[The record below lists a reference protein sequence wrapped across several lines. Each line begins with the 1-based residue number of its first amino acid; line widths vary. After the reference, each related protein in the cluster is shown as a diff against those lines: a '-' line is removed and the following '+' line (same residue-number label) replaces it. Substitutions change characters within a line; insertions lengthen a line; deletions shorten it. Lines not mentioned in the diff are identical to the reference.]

1 MSRINATTIT
11 GLGGAAPTFTNGA
24 IVTGVIT
31 ATGGYV
37 SGNLG
42 IAITNPASKIDIY
55 SLTSGST
62 AIRATSGASYSPSL
76 YPGVISGLSTTGFSF
91 PNFVASGVGATSGEL
106 GVYSFYP
113 TFANFPSDRGPRRA
127 VDLVGGFSTG
137 VWGTEYFS
145 INVGRNGVSNDGAI
159 LTNERLRVDGNGNTG
174 IGTTSPLS
182 RLTVVGGESRFGG
195 VIETVS
201 AATTYNS
208 AAGALVLEMDV
219 RQATT
224 YTYTIPTGA
233 NIGIVSFKNMPAPTG
248 NSSGTTITCI
258 LTQNAAGTGNTTAT
272 TGIGTNCTV
281 VGYENSAA
289 VAGISTRALVGS
301 GTSLTLSTTASDR
314 DFVSFFVHYTGGT
327 NTTASSYQVYVTKN
341 GGFR

>member
-11 GLGGAAPTFTNGA
+11 GLSGAAPTFTNGVV
-24 IVTGVIT
+24 VTGV
-31 ATGGYV
+31 GYIN
-37 SGNLG
+37 GNLG
-42 IAITNPASKIDIY
+42 IGTTNPTKPLHIYTADGDIRFGDI
-55 SLTSGST
+55 TDGTGST
-62 AIRATSGASYSPSL
+62 DAGIIFTGLGTVTSALFTEVNGEILSYGINSEQIIGIQTARAGGIFRLDTRNAGSYADANCFVVKARPIGTS
-76 YPGVISGLSTTGFSF
+76 
-91 PNFVASGVGATSGEL
+91 
-106 GVYSFYP
+106 
-113 TFANFPSDRGPRRA
+113 
-127 VDLVGGFSTG
+127 
-137 VWGTEYFS
+137 TEY
-145 INVGRNGVSNDGAI
+145 NALVVGLNDGNTY
-159 LTNERLRVDGNGNTG
+159 LSPVRGNVG
-174 IGTTSPLS
+174 IGTTNPLS

-258 LTQNAAGTGNTTAT
+258 LTQNAAGTGNTTAA

-281 VGYENSAA
+281 IGYENGAA

-314 DFVSFFVHYTGGT
+314 DFVSFFVNYTGAS

>member
-11 GLGGAAPTFTNGA
+11 GLGGAAPTFTNGVV
-24 IVTGVIT
+24 VTGVIT
-31 ATGGYV
+31 ATTFSGALNGNATTASSTPYWFNAGAGTNEIKTGTGDGASYTTYNVAFRSWWGIGFRDYTDSATVNAYLDCRTGNFGTKGKLLAGNVSDTGTASQNFQVSGGAYV

-42 IAITNPASKIDIY
+42 I
-55 SLTSGST
+55 
-62 AIRATSGASYSPSL
+62 
-76 YPGVISGLSTTGFSF
+76 
-91 PNFVASGVGATSGEL
+91 
-106 GVYSFYP
+106 
-113 TFANFPSDRGPRRA
+113 
-127 VDLVGGFSTG
+127 
-137 VWGTEYFS
+137 
-145 INVGRNGVSNDGAI
+145 
-159 LTNERLRVDGNGNTG
+159 
-174 IGTTSPLS
+174 GTTNPLS
-182 RLTVVGGESRFGG
+182 RLQVSGGESRFGG

-201 AATTYNS
+201 TATTYSS
-208 AAGALVLEMDV
+208 ATGALVLELDV

-314 DFVSFFVHYTGGT
+314 DFVSFFVHYTGAS